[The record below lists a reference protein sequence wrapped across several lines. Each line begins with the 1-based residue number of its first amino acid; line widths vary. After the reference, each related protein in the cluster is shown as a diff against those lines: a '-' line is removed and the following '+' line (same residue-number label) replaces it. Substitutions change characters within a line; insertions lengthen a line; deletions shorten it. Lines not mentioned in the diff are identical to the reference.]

1 MLIWKTALSLNWRTS
16 LVSPASAPVAAANVG
31 RLVLTGATGFIGS
44 TVLTALVNAGLLDR
58 IVCVVRAQDRGHAVA
73 RLREAALRAGLAPYW
88 ASRLTDAN
96 VIVGALGD
104 VWQGADA
111 PRLAAATHVIHC
123 AGHASP
129 ADGAHLRADIADA
142 VRFAEALRPG
152 AAPAALRVRRH
163 GLCARGPR
171 RDRAGASRGR
181 RGERRRARRRR
192 LAGAVLA
199 ADYLHAKV
207 ETEQRLRALGLPLV
221 VVRPS
226 HVVGH
231 TVLGTRP
238 APNSFWMFRLAHAA
252 RRFTA
257 RPMTRIDIV
266 SVDDVARATMLLAV
280 KPTLA
285 HDLYHVSAGDEA
297 PQVAQIVR
305 AMDEAAGMTG
315 APRYAACAPA
325 ELPLVV
331 RDVLGR
337 TDPALE
343 RVIGRAL
350 QRCGEFATVDRV
362 FDNRRVRDEID
373 FEPLPFIDYVEECM
387 RTSRGVAV
395 TELMRGAVLIARA
408 APAPVPAAG
417 GNGRRFHVLPPSS
430 MSRSSAR

>member
-16 LVSPASAPVAAANVG
+16 LVSPSSAPVAAANVG

-58 IVCVVRAQDRGHAVA
+58 VVCVVRAQDRGHAVA

-88 ASRLTDAN
+88 ASRFTDAN
-96 VIVGALGD
+96 VIVGGLGD

-111 PRLAAATHVIHC
+111 SRLAQATHVIHC
-123 AGHASP
+123 AGHPSL
-129 ADGAHLRADIADA
+129 ADGAHLQADA
-142 VRFAEALRPG
+142 DESLRFAEQFAR
-152 AAPAALRVRRH
+152 APCLQRFVYVGTAFVRGGSGGMVH
-163 GLCARGPR
+163 EEIEA
-171 RDRAGASRGR
+171 DTADAGGWPSTP
-181 RGERRRARRRR
+181 

-199 ADYLHAKV
+199 ADYLRAKGD
-207 ETEQRLRALGLPLV
+207 TEQRLRALGLPLV

-238 APNSFWMFRLAHAA
+238 APNAFWVFRLAHAA
-252 RRFTA
+252 RRYTA

-280 KPTLA
+280 KPALA
-285 HDLYHVSAGDEA
+285 HDVYHVSAGEEA
-297 PQVAQIVR
+297 PMVAQIMR

-337 TDPALE
+337 ADPALE
-343 RVIGRAL
+343 RVIGKAL
-350 QRCGEFATVDRV
+350 QRFGEFATVDRV

-373 FEPLPFIDYVEECM
+373 FEPLPFVDYVEECM

-395 TELMRGAVLIARA
+395 TELMRGAAR
-408 APAPVPAAG
+408 
-417 GNGRRFHVLPPSS
+417 
-430 MSRSSAR
+430 

>member
-58 IVCVVRAQDRGHAVA
+58 IVCVVRAQNRGHAVA

-104 VWQGADA
+104 VQGADA

-142 VRFAEALRPG
+142 VRFAERFARAPRLQRFVYVG
-152 AAPAALRVRRH
+152 TAYAHAGRGGIVQEEAAAAAANDVARDEE
-163 GLCARGPR
+163 GLP
-171 RDRAGASRGR
+171 
-181 RGERRRARRRR
+181 
-192 LAGAVLA
+192 GAVLA
-199 ADYLHAKV
+199 ADYLHAKA

-395 TELMRGAVLIARA
+395 TELIRGTV
-408 APAPVPAAG
+408 
-417 GNGRRFHVLPPSS
+417 H
-430 MSRSSAR
+430 

>member
-16 LVSPASAPVAAANVG
+16 LVSPACAPVAAANVG

-44 TVLTALVNAGLLDR
+44 TVLTALVNAGLLER

-88 ASRLTDAN
+88 ASRLSDAN

-104 VWQGADA
+104 VWEGAQA
-111 PRLAAATHVIHC
+111 PRLAQATHVIHC
-123 AGHASP
+123 AGHASS
-129 ADGAHLRADIADA
+129 ADGAHLQADA
-142 VRFAEALRPG
+142 DESLRFAARFVHAAKLQRFVYVGTAFVRGGRGGTVQEDAPSAAATDPG
-152 AAPAALRVRRH
+152 AA
-163 GLCARGPR
+163 
-171 RDRAGASRGR
+171 
-181 RGERRRARRRR
+181 

-199 ADYLHAKV
+199 ADYLHAKG
-207 ETEQRLRALGLPLV
+207 ETERRLRALGLPLV

-238 APNSFWMFRLAHAA
+238 APNTFWMFRLVHAA
-252 RRFTA
+252 RRYTA

-280 KPTLA
+280 KPALA
-285 HDLYHVSAGDEA
+285 HDVYHVSAGEEA
-297 PQVAQIVR
+297 PMVAQIVR
-305 AMDEAAGMTG
+305 AMDEAAGMAG
-315 APRYAACAPA
+315 APRYAACAAA

-343 RVIGRAL
+343 RVVGKAL
-350 QRCGEFATVDRV
+350 QRFAEFAAVDRV

-373 FEPLPFIDYVEECM
+373 FEPLPFVDYVEECM
-387 RTSRGVAV
+387 RTSRGVPV
-395 TELMRGAVLIARA
+395 TALMRGEA
-408 APAPVPAAG
+408 
-417 GNGRRFHVLPPSS
+417 
-430 MSRSSAR
+430 